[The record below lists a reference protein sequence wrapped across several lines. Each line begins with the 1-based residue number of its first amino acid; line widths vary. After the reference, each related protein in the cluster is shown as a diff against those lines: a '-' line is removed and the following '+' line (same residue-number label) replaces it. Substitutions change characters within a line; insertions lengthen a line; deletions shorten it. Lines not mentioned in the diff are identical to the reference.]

1 MDSKISEKISLNL
14 PSQTQTEVKQKLRMR
29 CRYIHNRRPI
39 TRTLNKNWVVASRQR
54 CMPCCLINHDKAS
67 FMILN
72 LVTVLYT
79 QWLNNIWI
87 GNISTSYIFVD
98 ILSKVFYPKSIYF
111 KKILFRENSIF
122 FFVTC
127 CLMDMVSCVISLWAW
142 FSVTSNDY
150 SLKNFLILKTQK
162 SQTSYHKSS
171 FLH

>member
-1 MDSKISEKISLNL
+1 MNSKISEKISLNL
-14 PSQTQTEVKQKLRMR
+14 PSQAQTEVKQKLRMR

-87 GNISTSYIFVD
+87 GNISTSYIFTVFHQG
-98 ILSKVFYPKSIYF
+98 ILSKIYIFQKNIISGKFHLLFCDMMSNGHGIMCHFTLSMVFGNKQW
-111 KKILFRENSIF
+111 L
-122 FFVTC
+122 
-127 CLMDMVSCVISLWAW
+127 
-142 FSVTSNDY
+142 
-150 SLKNFLILKTQK
+150 
-162 SQTSYHKSS
+162 
-171 FLH
+171 

>member
-54 CMPCCLINHDKAS
+54 CMSCCLINHDKAS
-67 FMILN
+67 FTILN

-87 GNISTSYIFVD
+87 GSIITSYIFVD
-98 ILSKVFYPKSIYF
+98 IVSKVFYPKSIYF
-111 KKILFRENSIF
+111 KKISFRENSIF
-122 FFVTC
+122 FFW
-127 CLMDMVSCVISLWAW
+127 DMM
-142 FSVTSNDY
+142 SNGHCIMCHFTL
-150 SLKNFLILKTQK
+150 SMVFGNKQWL
-162 SQTSYHKSS
+162 
-171 FLH
+171 

>member
-1 MDSKISEKISLNL
+1 MNSKISEKISLNL

-87 GNISTSYIFVD
+87 GNISTSYIFTVNV
-98 ILSKVFYPKSIYF
+98 SKSMYF
-111 KKILFRENSIF
+111 KEISFQRKWIF
-122 FFVTC
+122 FFVTWG
-127 CLMDMVSCVISLWAW
+127 LMDMVSCVISLWAW

-150 SLKNFLILKTQK
+150 SLKNF
-162 SQTSYHKSS
+162 
-171 FLH
+171 

>member
-1 MDSKISEKISLNL
+1 MNSKISEKISLNL

-87 GNISTSYIFVD
+87 GNISTSYIFTVN
-98 ILSKVFYPKSIYF
+98 ILSKVSKSMYF
-111 KKILFRENSIF
+111 KEISFQRKWIF
-122 FFVTC
+122 FFVTWG
-127 CLMDMVSCVISLWAW
+127 LMDMVSCVISLWAW

-150 SLKNFLILKTQK
+150 SLKNF
-162 SQTSYHKSS
+162 
-171 FLH
+171 

>member
-1 MDSKISEKISLNL
+1 MNSKISEKISLNL

-87 GNISTSYIFVD
+87 GNIITSLIFLRF
-98 ILSKVFYPKSIYF
+98 ILSKVFYRKSMYF
-111 KKILFRENSIF
+111 KQNIF
-122 FFVTC
+122 SAK
-127 CLMDMVSCVISLWAW
+127 M
-142 FSVTSNDY
+142 
-150 SLKNFLILKTQK
+150 NFLFCDMRSNGHGIMCHFTLSMVFGNKQW
-162 SQTSYHKSS
+162 
-171 FLH
+171 L

>member
-1 MDSKISEKISLNL
+1 MNSKISEKISLNL

-87 GNISTSYIFVD
+87 GNISTSYVD
-98 ILSKVFYPKSIYF
+98 ILSKTFYPKSIYF
-111 KKILFRENSIF
+111 KKKYYFGKIPF
-122 FFVTC
+122 
-127 CLMDMVSCVISLWAW
+127 
-142 FSVTSNDY
+142 
-150 SLKNFLILKTQK
+150 
-162 SQTSYHKSS
+162 S
-171 FLH
+171 FLWHDV